1 MKYELGNNPLSSP
14 ALTKIEDWIF
24 CQTNNCDNEQFP
36 MINKGQ
42 HSPSLWIISSF
53 LINPEVIPGRMTMLV
68 TLFLVLI
75 NIHNTIQT
83 NSPKVLLLSVA
94 FLDAFYQF
102 YRHFYDEWLVLT
114 PLLFPSGMEISFILN
129 FFTLIASLLR
139 DNFLSS
145 CHLKSI

>member
-24 CQTNNCDNEQFP
+24 CQTNNCDNEQFS
-36 MINKGQ
+36 MINKGRGQ

-102 YRHFYDEWLVLT
+102 YRHFYDEWLVSLDSL
-114 PLLFPSGMEISFILN
+114 PVPPWNGNFINFKFFLLWSLPSFGTILYPQV
-129 FFTLIASLLR
+129 I
-139 DNFLSS
+139 
-145 CHLKSI
+145 